1 MVETSERQVRA
12 GRDLEALVQQLGD
25 DAVAEGL
32 GVTTGALE
40 SLKDA
45 QVEMD
50 DETLEN
56 LERMCQV
63 LGNAVGSLDAFGGQA
78 PSIVAVDLDQDGT
91 PDVELSGVGMLTPS
105 VSWTEE
111 QEQKRISLRSARALA
126 LITQFR
132 LGMSY
137 QEHFAALGMVTQV
150 ELALI
155 AYFRESV
162 PEPGVEWD
170 GERRSREIERRLAR
184 LRWVE
189 REQEREYGGLKGV
202 WNWLVGRNRISG
214 KELYQR
220 MLNEADGMLDIMAN
234 GSRGEDVMREVMRY
248 GGVDYMNEERGR

>member
-63 LGNAVGSLDAFGGQA
+63 LGNAVGPLEAFGQQP
-78 PSIVAVDLDQDGT
+78 PSVVAVDLDQDGT
-91 PDVELSGVGMLTPS
+91 PDVELSGLGMLTPS

-111 QEQKRISLRSARALA
+111 QEQKRISLRSARALGRFQA
-126 LITQFR
+126 SNGPLPKRMGHPNPRKSLLRSSESLTGAIPGPSQPGR
-132 LGMSY
+132 L
-137 QEHFAALGMVTQV
+137 V
-150 ELALI
+150 
-155 AYFRESV
+155 
-162 PEPGVEWD
+162 
-170 GERRSREIERRLAR
+170 
-184 LRWVE
+184 
-189 REQEREYGGLKGV
+189 
-202 WNWLVGRNRISG
+202 
-214 KELYQR
+214 
-220 MLNEADGMLDIMAN
+220 
-234 GSRGEDVMREVMRY
+234 
-248 GGVDYMNEERGR
+248 